1 MWIWLTLSYGLI
13 KGARE
18 IVKKKSLG
26 KSTVIEVLFFYTLFG
41 FLLLLPDAVIG
52 IRKGEELLSLTGP
65 EIGFIALK
73 SFIIFLAWMA
83 SFHAI
88 KKIPLSLYGLL
99 DLSRVL
105 FATLLGVL
113 IIKETLFPL
122 QVVGLL
128 LVATGL
134 IMLKFRKSSEE
145 KEIKLRYILFTFA
158 SCLLNALSGTMDKL
172 LMTNI
177 SSRKVQLW
185 YMFFLMLLYLL
196 YILVRRI
203 KLNIKVAL
211 KNYWIWILSLLFIV
225 ADRAL
230 FLANESP
237 DSRVTV
243 MTLVKQSACIV
254 TILAGKFIFKEKGI
268 AYKLL
273 CAAIIITG
281 IVLGVLAKQL

>member
-145 KEIKLRYILFTFA
+145 KEIKLRYILFAFA

-203 KLNIKVAL
+203 KLNIKAAL